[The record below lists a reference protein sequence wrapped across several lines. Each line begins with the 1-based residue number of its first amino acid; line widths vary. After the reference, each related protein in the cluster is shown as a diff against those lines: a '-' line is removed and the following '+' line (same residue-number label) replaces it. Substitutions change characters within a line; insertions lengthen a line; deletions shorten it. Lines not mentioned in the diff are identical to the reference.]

1 MSDPGPHADAPARAD
16 LSARAGLAKRPGAAA
31 RVDGE
36 AHAEP
41 PAPESVAVSTLGR
54 ALGNGAA
61 QSLSPSSLRRA
72 ILVNLRQRGPMSP
85 DGLAGHLGASR
96 TGVLQQLH
104 ALEQAGLVAHS
115 TERHGVGR
123 PRHLYDV
130 TPDAQDLFPADYDGF
145 AAALLEAISAV
156 GGDQLVEEVFA
167 ARRRQLG
174 ARLRQKLRERV
185 APGASLLEQVRAL
198 AVIQDGAG
206 YLAEAILGADGT
218 IRLREHNCAI
228 FHLAREA
235 GSCCEAE
242 LAMFG
247 EVLGADVVRETH
259 IASGER
265 SCTYRVEP
273 RAGD

>member
-1 MSDPGPHADAPARAD
+1 MSDPVPHAD
-16 LSARAGLAKRPGAAA
+16 SAA
-31 RVDGE
+31 RD
-36 AHAEP
+36 
-41 PAPESVAVSTLGR
+41 SVAVSTLGR
-54 ALGNGAA
+54 APGNGAA
-61 QSLSPSSLRRA
+61 AAPSPSTLRRA

-85 DGLAGHLGASR
+85 DGLAHHLGASR
-96 TGVLQQLH
+96 TGVLQQLR

-115 TERHGVGR
+115 VERHGVGR

-145 AAALLEAISAV
+145 AAALLDAIAAV
-156 GGDQLVEEVFA
+156 GGDNLVEEVFA
-167 ARRRQLG
+167 ARRRQMG
-174 ARLRQKLRERV
+174 ARLRQRLDERV
-185 APGASLLEQVRAL
+185 APGASLADRVREL

-206 YLAEAILGADGT
+206 YLAEAIVGADGT

-242 LAMFG
+242 LALFG
-247 EVLGADVVRETH
+247 EVLDADVVRETH
-259 IASGER
+259 IAAGER

>member
-1 MSDPGPHADAPARAD
+1 
-16 LSARAGLAKRPGAAA
+16 
-31 RVDGE
+31 
-36 AHAEP
+36 
-41 PAPESVAVSTLGR
+41 
-54 ALGNGAA
+54 
-61 QSLSPSSLRRA
+61 
-72 ILVNLRQRGPMSP
+72 MSP

-115 TERHGVGR
+115 IERHGVGR

-145 AAALLEAISAV
+145 AAALLEAIEAV
-156 GGDQLVEEVFA
+156 GGDRLVEEVFA
-167 ARRRQLG
+167 ARRRQQSARMQQQLG
-174 ARLRQKLRERV
+174 ERV
-185 APGASLLEQVRAL
+185 APDASLLERVREL

-206 YLAEAILGADGT
+206 YLAEAIVGPDGT

-235 GSCCEAE
+235 DSCCEAE
-242 LAMFG
+242 LEVFG
-247 EVLGADVVRETH
+247 EVLGADVTRETH
-259 IASGER
+259 IAAGER